1 VVQTNTTSSQRW
13 PPIPRPIRAVGTGSV
28 LELGLGTRMLWEHES
43 EISAEAAL
51 DVNTSFWEISG
62 VCITVFMNMFLEGT
76 WHLELMGCAL
86 CFS

>member
-1 VVQTNTTSSQRW
+1 MASHSNPKANPCCGHRGEPVS
-13 PPIPRPIRAVGTGSV
+13 SV
-28 LELGLGTRMLWEHES
+28 LELGLGARMLWEHES
-43 EISAEAAL
+43 EIIAEAAL

-62 VCITVFMNMFLEGT
+62 VCITVFMDTCLKST